1 MSELHAKLRAL
12 LYELQFLPHASMKR
26 QLCQM
31 AKQMIEVVADFH
43 CIYQFVS
50 QDNQFEILKPAMVHG
65 LDYRQLGYKD
75 LRQHQISHFV
85 LLSLIHI

>member
-1 MSELHAKLRAL
+1 MSELRAKLRAL
-12 LYELQFLPHASMKR
+12 LFELQFVPHASMKL

-31 AKQMIEVVADFH
+31 AKQMNEVVADFH

-65 LDYRQLGYKD
+65 LDYRQLEFKD
-75 LRQHQISHFV
+75 LHQHQIGHFV
-85 LLSLIHI
+85 L